1 MKTHAFVRE
10 NFPKVLAYKEE
21 GIYIP
26 LLMVLYNILKILI
39 VV

>member
-21 GIYIP
+21 GIYISFI
-26 LLMVLYNILKILI
+26 LLNEL
-39 VV
+39 